1 MSRPAP
7 VAGWVV
13 AVAGLAIALTA
24 GGVLLS
30 RLPGDAVAGD
40 APAATGA
47 PMSGSDTDTAPPS
60 SEPAI
65 DGSAGAAM
73 RAGAP
78 ATAARP
84 PATPGSAT
92 STEATKPFE
101 FQAPA
106 QASTATSCGFP
117 SLANGAGAPLKV
129 YAAGAYGGRRLGMH
143 IDRSGHEAG
152 RIDVAVNEPGARV
165 ALMLGSYDPVVWHVG
180 WSRGT
185 TIAAVLV
192 GGYHHQVVTGLP
204 EGVPVLVSTYDNQ
217 GPCGY
222 FYVTAEKAGTLNPV
236 ARRAFG
242 QPVDM
247 VYPARDGRVVVGQ
260 ALQGGAALSTAASA
274 KPDDAFKVAE
284 RLAGGQ
290 AGLAHAVSQ
299 GWLREARPEDAR
311 AWLAARATVP
321 AADVPPVAGGQPA
334 GGIRMHNGYVVL
346 RPFELPPGLHGAH
359 SATFFVPKGVSRP
372 TGDLGHSVLYDFN
385 TLTCAGTL
393 CDMR

>member
-1 MSRPAP
+1 MSRPGPA
-7 VAGWVV
+7 AGWVV

-30 RLPGDAVAGD
+30 RLAADAMAGD
-40 APAATGA
+40 TPAAAVEAAPGSGVAPAPPTPSDDA
-47 PMSGSDTDTAPPS
+47 P
-60 SEPAI
+60 EPN
-65 DGSAGAAM
+65 
-73 RAGAP
+73 
-78 ATAARP
+78 TAASPR
-84 PATPGSAT
+84 ATPGS
-92 STEATKPFE
+92 STQPEATKPFD
-101 FQAPA
+101 FQPPA
-106 QASTATSCGFP
+106 QASTASACGFP
-117 SLANGAGAPLKV
+117 SLVPADAPLKV

-152 RIDVAVNEPGARV
+152 RIDVAVNEPGTRV

-180 WSRGT
+180 WSQGT

-204 EGVPVLVSTYDNQ
+204 EHVPVLVSTYDNK

-260 ALQGGAALSTAASA
+260 ALQGGATLSTAASA
-274 KPDDAFKVAE
+274 KPDEVFKVAE

-299 GWLREARPEDAR
+299 GWLREARPEDTR

-321 AADVPPVAGGQPA
+321 AADVPPVAGGQPP
-334 GGIRMHNGYVVL
+334 GEIRMHNGYVVL